1 MTLNLTRILPTPYFR
16 SYWIQQNITEL
27 KPFTAAVSDLYLTPQ
42 TFREERV
49 LIPATPD
56 TVIPTT
62 DLAPLLQLLPANS
75 GVYRATAQPRNQPT
89 PKSSTP
95 STTSSSA
102 APHRGIA
109 TSTSPR

>member
-75 GVYRATAQPRNQPT
+75 GVYRATAQP
-89 PKSSTP
+89 
-95 STTSSSA
+95 TTTQIIDAFDDKLLSRA
-102 APHRGIA
+102 HRGIA